1 MLDWNCWK
9 SNSSSTSTSDRVTAA
24 TAINVTRFIW
34 KEVRVTC
41 MTCRIYDFWQL
52 NYDDIFF
59 FLGSFVPFACFL
71 FVLFLLRMRSIGFGL
86 SFLQSTHPTNQPSTS
101 SLLVHFWLGCLCYL
115 IFFGYFLFVLL
126 YIFIII
132 FFIFIYFFFFFLCFS
147 RSLWR
152 NTDISLNF
160 MIWKYFISFL
170 VASTKFFF
178 SILAFYIII
187 FLMNSS

>member
-9 SNSSSTSTSDRVTAA
+9 SNSSSTSTSDRATAA

-59 FLGSFVPFACFL
+59 SFWDLLFHLLVFCLFCFYFECVPQALVCFSYRAL
-71 FVLFLLRMRSIGFGL
+71 I
-86 SFLQSTHPTNQPSTS
+86 QPSI
-101 SLLVHFWLGCLCYL
+101 H
-115 IFFGYFLFVLL
+115 
-126 YIFIII
+126 FIII
-132 FFIFIYFFFFFLCFS
+132 GSLLARLLMLSYFLWIFFICFVIHFYYYIFYLYIYFFFVFLCFS

-170 VASTKFFF
+170 VASTKFFSQF
-178 SILAFYIII
+178 PELWR
-187 FLMNSS
+187 FL

>member
-9 SNSSSTSTSDRVTAA
+9 RNSSSTSTSDRETAA
-24 TAINVTRFIW
+24 SAINVTRFIW

-86 SFLQSTHPTNQPSTS
+86 SLLQSTHPTIHPLHHYWFTS
-101 SLLVHFWLGCLCYL
+101 GQVACVILFSLD
-115 IFFGYFLFVLL
+115 FLFVLL

-132 FFIFIYFFFFFLCFS
+132 FFIFIYFFLFFF
-147 RSLWR
+147 
-152 NTDISLNF
+152 
-160 MIWKYFISFL
+160 
-170 VASTKFFF
+170 
-178 SILAFYIII
+178 AFHVRYGETQI
-187 FLMNSS
+187 FH

>member
-59 FLGSFVPFACFL
+59 FLGSFVPFACFVFTSNVFHRL
-71 FVLFLLRMRSIGFGL
+71 QFVFPIEHS
-86 SFLQSTHPTNQPSTS
+86 SNHPSTS

-132 FFIFIYFFFFFLCFS
+132 FFIFIYFFLFF
-147 RSLWR
+147 SLLFTFVMEKHR
-152 NTDISLNF
+152 
-160 MIWKYFISFL
+160 YFI
-170 VASTKFFF
+170 KFYDMEIFYQFF
-178 SILAFYIII
+178 SGVD
-187 FLMNSS
+187 